1 MSRCLTLLRRFVRNL
16 LLIIGSSEEVTGG
29 VREGGREGVR
39 AGLSQLTLGGK
50 AAVSSG
56 RITDAGGF
64 SGFSVRKIMPPLSV
78 WNSGRPSRTE
88 MSK

>member
-1 MSRCLTLLRRFVRNL
+1 M
-16 LLIIGSSEEVTGG
+16 GSSEEVRGC
-29 VREGGREGVR
+29 VIEGGREGVR
-39 AGLSQLTLGGK
+39 AGLSQLALGGK

-56 RITDAGGF
+56 RITDPGGF
-64 SGFSVRKIMPPLSV
+64 CGFCVRKIMPPLSV